1 MSKFLGYW
9 WNGRDLEIWKL
20 GNKNVVLNGWN
31 GEIYYD
37 CFEVSED
44 LLDVVSDEKI
54 EVRPI
59 YKDIDLLNDDFEIVD
74 YEII

>member
-9 WNGRDLEIWKL
+9 WNGRDLEIWKV

-31 GEIYYD
+31 GEIYGAF
-37 CFEVSED
+37 FEVDNE
-44 LLDVVSDEKI
+44 LLNVVSKEDF
-54 EVRPI
+54 EVRPV
-59 YKDIDLLNDDFEIVD
+59 YNENFDVVD

>member
-9 WNGRDLEIWKL
+9 WNGRDLEIWKV

-31 GEIYYD
+31 GEIYGAF
-37 CFEVSED
+37 FEVDNE
-44 LLDVVSDEKI
+44 LLNVVSKEDF
-54 EVRPI
+54 EVRPV
-59 YKDIDLLNDDFEIVD
+59 YNENFEVVD